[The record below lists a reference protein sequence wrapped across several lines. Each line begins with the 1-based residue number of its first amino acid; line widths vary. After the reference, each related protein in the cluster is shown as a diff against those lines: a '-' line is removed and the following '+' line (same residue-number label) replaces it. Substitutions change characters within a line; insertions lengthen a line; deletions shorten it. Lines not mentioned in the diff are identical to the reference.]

1 MKDKLGAAHIII
13 NTLILLTM
21 VTGILTLTGLV
32 FSYLALTDFYHN
44 TKSDIDKGWNI
55 VRI

>member
-1 MKDKLGAAHIII
+1 MKTLKLLV
-13 NTLILLTM
+13 LIL
-21 VTGILTLTGLV
+21 GILTLTGLV

-44 TKSDIDKGWNI
+44 TKSDIDKDWNI